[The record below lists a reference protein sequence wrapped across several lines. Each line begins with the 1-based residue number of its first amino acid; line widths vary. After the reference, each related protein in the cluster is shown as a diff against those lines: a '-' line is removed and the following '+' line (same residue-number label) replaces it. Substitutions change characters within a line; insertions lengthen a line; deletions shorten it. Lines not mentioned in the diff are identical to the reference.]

1 LTFVCRCCDF
11 REQVTE
17 FENTDSY
24 MISRKDLKTQKLS
37 VFNDPEYALDPTM
50 MRTREV
56 NCPEC
61 GHNEAVFFPTADKNE
76 SKILKVYI
84 CANVNEHG

>member
-1 LTFVCRCCDF
+1 
-11 REQVTE
+11 
-17 FENTDSY
+17 

-56 NCPEC
+56 SCPEC
-61 GHNEAVFFPTADKNE
+61 GHNEAVFFPTSDQNE
-76 SKILKVYI
+76 SQILKVYI
-84 CANVNEHG
+84 CANVDAQGQIICGYSWQTDKLV